1 MSSPLSSARGPAS
14 PGTGRRRLL
23 GVAAAVVVLAALALV
38 LWPEGDGDP
47 VQRRAATTAVER
59 LARQLDARPG
69 PRASAMC
76 RAVGPA
82 TRRRLASLAPF
93 DAQPGRGCAAL
104 PRRVIRITL
113 EPLAG
118 TADRALD
125 ASVDG
130 DEAVVR
136 LADGPEVSR
145 ATRRAGGRWIADPA
159 AGGVGAWRLETA
171 RRCSAALTR
180 ARLAPLSLDAD
191 AYRTAVATRL
201 QGVSAVLEMLQRD
214 AAPEALR
221 DAVAQ
226 PRAQLAEL
234 RDGLRRGLLAV
245 DGGNLTRDAPSTA
258 ELPSLLQLL
267 ESFPALRDLG
277 VPCLGGP
284 AVPPSVITQGN
295 AACEAVRP
303 AIESAYRDAG
313 RATSN
318 LAVGAAF
325 DQLAGAWSGFS
336 QSIGA
341 LPLSAAPRL
350 RPVRGDAVRSSRR
363 AGQLAAQL
371 ATAARTNAD
380 DTPIAQR
387 LDLAQQTMQDALMA
401 LGLRNCGAIGV

>member
-1 MSSPLSSARGPAS
+1 MSSPLTGAGGPAS
-14 PGTGRRRLL
+14 PGTRRRRLL
-23 GVAAAVVVLAALALV
+23 GVGAAIVVLGALALV
-38 LWPEGDGDP
+38 LWPAGDGDP
-47 VQRRAATTAVER
+47 VERRAATTAVER

-69 PRASAMC
+69 PTASAMC
-76 RAVGPA
+76 RAVGPD
-82 TRRRLASLAPF
+82 TRRRLARLAPF

-104 PRRVIRITL
+104 PRRVLRITL

-118 TADRALD
+118 TAGRALD

-145 ATRRAGGRWIADPA
+145 ATQRAGRWIADPA

-191 AYRTAVATRL
+191 AYRTAVAMRL

-284 AVPPSVITQGN
+284 AVPPSVIAQGN

-325 DQLAGAWSGFS
+325 DQLAGAWTGFS
-336 QSIGA
+336 RSIGG

-363 AGQLAAQL
+363 AGELAAQL
-371 ATAARTNAD
+371 AAAARTNAD